1 MRSQII
7 QPLQALL
14 DQLKDLLHD
23 LTDEQY
29 VQPIAV
35 LSGASVGQ
43 HLRHIIEF
51 FQELE
56 KGYRNELINYDA
68 RKRDH
73 QTETSRSYAVS
84 QLISIAANIHKEN
97 KTLKLVVNFDQEQD
111 ECCEVTTTYQ
121 RELVYNLEHA
131 IHHMALLKAGI
142 RVLSITELPDNFG
155 VAVSTIKHRNA
166 CAQ

>member
-1 MRSQII
+1 MKSQII
-7 QPLQALL
+7 HPLRALL
-14 DQLKDLLHD
+14 AQLNDLLHD

-29 VQPIAV
+29 VQSIAV

-56 KGYRNELINYDA
+56 KGYNSGMINYDA
-68 RKRDH
+68 RERDH
-73 QTETSRSYAVS
+73 QTETSRSHAIIR
-84 QLISIAANIHKEN
+84 LHGIAATADKEN
-97 KTLKLVVNFDQEQD
+97 KTLKLLVNFDQEQND
-111 ECCEVTTTYQ
+111 FCEVMTTYQ

-142 RVLSITELPDNFG
+142 RMLAMAELPDNFG